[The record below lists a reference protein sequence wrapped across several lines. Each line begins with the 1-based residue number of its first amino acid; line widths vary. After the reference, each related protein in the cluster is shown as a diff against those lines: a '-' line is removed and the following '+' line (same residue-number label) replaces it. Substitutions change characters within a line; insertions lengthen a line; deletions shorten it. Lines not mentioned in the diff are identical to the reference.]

1 MAKEHYEHLAKFNT
15 PRLSGAQRP
24 QKNLEAWL
32 LQIVFYTCAFFV
44 HNKINLAFIL
54 RIRNASRRGV
64 VRSANM
70 KIGAWHTINDTV
82 MGGESSSELV
92 ATKEGL
98 LFHGQLSLQNNGGF
112 ASVRA
117 LVTEDL
123 ANSTGIRLT
132 VKGDGRDYQV
142 RLRQDRNFDGA
153 SWAYSFSTDGSI
165 QVIEALYPDFEPVF
179 RGRKLQ
185 DAGALEAA
193 MIAQIGFLIA
203 DRIEAEFSLSILDIQ
218 SIR

>member
-1 MAKEHYEHLAKFNT
+1 MV
-15 PRLSGAQRP
+15 
-24 QKNLEAWL
+24 
-32 LQIVFYTCAFFV
+32 I
-44 HNKINLAFIL
+44 
-54 RIRNASRRGV
+54 
-64 VRSANM
+64 SANM
-70 KIGAWHTINDTV
+70 KIGAWHIINDTV
-82 MGGESSSELV
+82 MGGESSSDLV

-117 LVTEDL
+117 LVAEDL

-153 SWAYSFSTDGSI
+153 SWAYGFSTDGSI

-203 DRIEAEFSLSILDIQ
+203 DRIESEFSLSILDIQ